1 LTTLHTPGSEGCGC
15 LGGGSL
21 NRVPSWPVSCQPSLK
36 RCQPPCEGGG
46 GVGTSAS
53 GLGTTAVS
61 CTGSCHSQDTTCHPA
76 SARSRRTCPPP
87 FPPLG
92 LLVTLGDYVYGAS
105 ALSISD
111 SQMRSVL
118 LPLRYSPELVTP
130 VNRTPSQPSRLFPA
144 SATLAYGPTYYLRS
158 VGCHTQWL
166 PHAVA
171 ATRSLGTPCNGNDDT

>member
-1 LTTLHTPGSEGCGC
+1 MECSVPTNWPSESARHSGVRTTSIC
-15 LGGGSL
+15 
-21 NRVPSWPVSCQPSLK
+21 PSPKMSPD
-36 RCQPPCEGGG
+36 R
-46 GVGTSAS
+46 A
-53 GLGTTAVS
+53 LGTTAVS
-61 CTGSCHSQDTTCHPA
+61 CTGSCHSQDRTCHPA
-76 SARSRRTCPPP
+76 SARSRSTCPPP

-158 VGCHTQWL
+158 VGCYT
-166 PHAVA
+166 
-171 ATRSLGTPCNGNDDT
+171 